1 VDDIR
6 GRDFVNNDADP
17 MDDCVD
23 GHGSHVASI
32 IGTVGN
38 NTAGVAGVNWNVKLM
53 PLKVLPNDLA

>member
-1 VDDIR
+1 
-6 GRDFVNNDADP
+6 